1 MLVHFCLLDKDKS
14 QARARHSEN
23 SKLLLN
29 YECDCVHK
37 DPYLKW
43 CPDCSA
49 DFKKILDSPAEFD
62 FRVDANYKKKYFFN
76 SNNQLKNF
84 FMTDLK
90 FCQKECLNLNKLAKS
105 KDKNNNVPSRHCQN
119 CKNLILNM
127 RPTNVTYFIDQIKE
141 QLNILKTNIRIEK
154 EVKIMEN
161 KDKKELEKRIKEV
174 NASIESQIKVR

>member
-1 MLVHFCLLDKDKS
+1 MSEVRRKKTSYIKNFLNTSLSSNEFAQKYDISTYEQLTLIQIYFALFFVLN
-14 QARARHSEN
+14 ARAA
-23 SKLLLN
+23 
-29 YECDCVHK
+29 VTI
-37 DPYLKW
+37 
-43 CPDCSA
+43 A
-49 DFKKILDSPAEFD
+49 
-62 FRVDANYKKKYFFN
+62 
-76 SNNQLKNF
+76 
-84 FMTDLK
+84 
-90 FCQKECLNLNKLAKS
+90 
-105 KDKNNNVPSRHCQN
+105 